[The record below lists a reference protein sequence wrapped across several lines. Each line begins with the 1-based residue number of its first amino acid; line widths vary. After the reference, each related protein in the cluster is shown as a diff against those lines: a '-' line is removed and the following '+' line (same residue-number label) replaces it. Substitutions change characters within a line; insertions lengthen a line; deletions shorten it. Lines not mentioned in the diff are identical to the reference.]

1 MARAVLEAI
10 ERNRG
15 EVDVAPL
22 ALRAG
27 VIFAGLAPELAGSL
41 ARRLGSDRVTQDFE
55 VGQREKR

>member
-1 MARAVLEAI
+1 VRAI

-27 VIFAGLAPELAGSL
+27 TTFASLAPELAGSL
-41 ARRLGSDRVTQDFE
+41 ARRLGSEE
-55 VGQREKR
+55 VSRKLSDGQSDKR

>member
-1 MARAVLEAI
+1 VLDAI

-27 VIFAGLAPELAGSL
+27 AMFAGLAPELASTL
-41 ARRLGSDRVTQDFE
+41 ARRLGSERVTRDFE